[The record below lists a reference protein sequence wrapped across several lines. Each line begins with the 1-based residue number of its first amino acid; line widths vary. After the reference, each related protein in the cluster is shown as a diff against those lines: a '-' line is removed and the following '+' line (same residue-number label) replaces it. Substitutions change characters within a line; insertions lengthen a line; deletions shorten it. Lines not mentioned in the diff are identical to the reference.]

1 MASTGKTCPQC
12 GETYAPDRRFCERD
26 GTELTDDDGSTSS
39 SSASGT
45 SARSATASS
54 KSALPREAIA
64 GGVLIL
70 ALVLIVG
77 TVFWW
82 REASV
87 FRLKITFDQ
96 ASGLKVGDSV
106 FTRGADVGEVVAAQ
120 FTGDRFVADII
131 VRTDGAL
138 QLKQGSLF
146 FIGYDKILMN
156 RRCLVAYVPD
166 SKQPPLRSG
175 EELKGVDSW
184 FKYYGTLLK
193 DKGPAEALRA
203 YEEMKGLLKQT
214 TEAVGGKLGKP

>member
-12 GETYAPDRRFCERD
+12 GETYASDRRFCERD
-26 GTELTDDDGSTSS
+26 GVELTDGDE
-39 SSASGT
+39 SSANAPPPA
-45 SARSATASS
+45 SAASS
-54 KSALPREAIA
+54 QPKLPREAIA
-64 GGVLIL
+64 GGVLVL